1 MPPVPL
7 SDELKAVLDVDP
19 TPGGVKYII
28 ATQVR
33 PRARLT
39 EGARPAPRAQLLPA
53 TR

>member
-7 SDELKAVLDVDP
+7 SDELKAALDVDP

-33 PRARLT
+33 PRAQLT
-39 EGARPAPRAQLLPA
+39 EGARPAPRAQPLPA